1 MAKRRMI
8 QYNLVKNAVS
18 AYFAAIEIH
27 NKPNIAYRYETV
39 TLLLMNA
46 WELVLKAYIKKYLRK
61 ERSIFEKDKHT
72 ISFDKALGY
81 VSEHIQSKKPKSF
94 MATRENL
101 LAVEDYR
108 NNVAHFYCDDLQP
121 CIFTLVSRCALN
133 FVDFL
138 RSYFSRDII
147 AEEGLFIMPLGFKLP
162 FNPEEFLAKT
172 APAYTSSVVAKQFI
186 DRIVNTIS
194 SLNEAG
200 VEESIVLG
208 FDVYLQTVKKP
219 ENSDLLMKI
228 TSKDTAG
235 VKVTS
240 IKSVRLSN
248 DPNAQAVKLD
258 DSAFLAMYPHTYKD
272 VADWCKDNIKA
283 FQQGKKFNSI
293 MKAVKENTEFSSTR
307 RLNPRSKSSSAQTFY
322 TEAALSEIKRQFE
335 QT

>member
-1 MAKRRMI
+1 MAKRRMV

-46 WELVLKAYIKKYLRK
+46 WELVLKAYIKKNLRG
-61 ERSIFEKDKHT
+61 ERSIFEKDNHT

-81 VSEHIQSKKPKSF
+81 VADHINSAKPKSF
-94 MATRENL
+94 MAVKENL

-138 RSYFSRDII
+138 KTYFNRDII

-172 APAYTSSVVAKQFI
+172 SPAYTSSTEAKRFV
-186 DRIVNTIS
+186 DRIVRTIS
-194 SLNEAG
+194 SLKEVG
-200 VEESIVLG
+200 VEDSIVLG

-219 ENSDLLMKI
+219 ENSDLLLKI
-228 TSKDTAG
+228 TSKDSAG
-235 VKVTS
+235 VKIASV
-240 IKSVRLSN
+240 KSVRLSN

-258 DSAFLAMYPHTYKD
+258 DSAFLTMFPYTYKD
-272 VADWCKDNIKA
+272 VVIWCKTNVAA
-283 FQQGKKFNSI
+283 FQQGKRFNDI
-293 MKAVKENTEFSSTR
+293 MKVIKENTELASTR

-322 TEAALSEIKRQFE
+322 TEAALAEVKKRFE
-335 QT
+335 ST